1 MRVLSFGAGVQSTAL
16 LHMIIEGAIDSVDLI
31 VFADTGWE
39 PENVYSHVEQCRI
52 IAEEHGIEWTTVCN
66 DLGQAE
72 LSAVAGDTNGV
83 HVPYFTRFSG
93 KSGMIR
99 RTCTRLFKIEPIRR
113 EIKKRMGLL
122 KGQRVKENV
131 EMVIG
136 ISSDEKQRMTQPVEK
151 WLRHVYPLVDLRM
164 TRLQCLDWMRDRGI
178 EVPSKSACVFCPYKK
193 RADWHDMKIT
203 DPESWRK
210 AVAFDNAMRNRT
222 NDDSQLFLLSS
233 LEPLESAKL
242 ITSTREA
249 QSELGFVDE
258 CDGMCGM

>member
-16 LHMIIEGAIDSVDLI
+16 LHMMIEGLINPVDLI

-39 PENVYSHVEQCRI
+39 PESVYSHVEQCRI
-52 IAEEHGIEWTTVCN
+52 IADEYGIEWSTVSN
-66 DLGQAE
+66 DLGNAE
-72 LSAVAGDTNGV
+72 LSAVAGDANGV

-93 KSGMIR
+93 KSGMVR

-113 EIKKRMGLL
+113 EIKRRMGLQ
-122 KGQRVKENV
+122 KGERVKESV

-151 WLRHVYPLVDLRM
+151 WLKHDYPLVNMRM

-178 EVPSKSACVFCPYKK
+178 TIPAKSACVFCPYKK
-193 RADWHDMKIT
+193 RADWHEMKMN

-210 AVAFDNAMRNRT
+210 AVSFDNAMRDRT
-222 NDDSQLFLLSS
+222 NDESQLFLLAS
-233 LEPLESAKL
+233 LEPLETAKL

-249 QSELGFVDE
+249 QTEFGFVDE
-258 CDGMCGM
+258 CEGMCGV